1 MLFPREEANPL
12 SIKRH
17 LLPLLAFLA
26 LALPHVISS
35 SHAADEG
42 QAPPQGTGKNVVGFK
57 LGGYFPQSSE
67 LEDFSVGGHG
77 EVSVERNLSQY
88 FGIGAAVGVFQAN
101 NTTNVLV
108 SQGGTL
114 ASISTDQT
122 VRSVY
127 LILNATLMIPAGA
140 FVPYVEG
147 GGGYYFTNINESSS
161 VASLSKDDDS
171 FGYHAGAGLNWFFTK
186 DYYIGLGGRYIWTKT
201 NDLNIRLD
209 GVLADVNLGFR
220 F

>member
-1 MLFPREEANPL
+1 M
-12 SIKRH
+12 SIKRQV
-17 LLPLLAFLA
+17 LPFLVLLA
-26 LALPHVISS
+26 LAPPTFIRD
-35 SHAADEG
+35 SHAADGG
-42 QAPPQGTGKNVVGFK
+42 QAPPQGIGNKVVGFK

-67 LEDFSVGGHG
+67 LENFDVGGHG

-88 FGIGAAVGVFQAN
+88 FGIGAAIGLFQTN

-114 ASISTDQT
+114 TSISADQT
-122 VRSVY
+122 VRSTY

-147 GGGYYFTNINESSS
+147 GGGYYFTHIKESSS
-161 VASLSKDDDS
+161 ASNYKDDTS

-209 GVLADVNLGFR
+209 GVLADVNLGIR

>member
-1 MLFPREEANPL
+1 
-12 SIKRH
+12 
-17 LLPLLAFLA
+17 
-26 LALPHVISS
+26 
-35 SHAADEG
+35 
-42 QAPPQGTGKNVVGFK
+42 
-57 LGGYFPQSSE
+57 
-67 LEDFSVGGHG
+67 
-77 EVSVERNLSQY
+77 
-88 FGIGAAVGVFQAN
+88 
-101 NTTNVLV
+101 
-108 SQGGTL
+108 
-114 ASISTDQT
+114 
-122 VRSVY
+122 
-127 LILNATLMIPAGA
+127 
-140 FVPYVEG
+140 VEG